1 MQPDFVFSSESVT
14 AGHPDKVCDQISDAI
29 VDRFLR
35 QDPLARVNAECAVS
49 TSILFL
55 SVKARSQATVDAPAA
70 AREVL
75 RDVGYSGNGAFD
87 ARTCTI
93 MTNLH
98 ELPDDP
104 RLRVDEEGLDDAGI
118 ERLVARDQATVFGYA
133 CRDTETLMPLPIV
146 AAHRLARRLFQV
158 QRELDYLSPDGKTQV
173 AVAYRDYKPVRID
186 GVTLVAC
193 QYNASRPSASDLEA
207 DLRERVLKPAFE
219 GMPLKPDDKTRI
231 AINPDGPQVPG
242 GPALHAGLTGRK
254 TAVDGYGEF
263 SRNSA
268 AAQSGKDPSR
278 IDRVGSYAA
287 RHAAKHVVAAG
298 LADRC
303 EVQLSYSIGL
313 AKPVSLVVQTFG
325 TGKIADQ
332 ALSSRIA
339 EMFDFR
345 PAAIVQR
352 FGLRTLPARRQGVF
366 YRNLASYG
374 QVGRD
379 DLDLPWEKLDHLD
392 ALRS

>member
-55 SVKARSQATVDAPAA
+55 SVKARAQATIDAPAS

-93 MTNLH
+93 MTNLY
-98 ELPDDP
+98 ELPEDP
-104 RLRVDEEGLDDAGI
+104 RARVDEESLDDAGLDRI
-118 ERLVARDQATVFGYA
+118 TARDQATVFGYA
-133 CRDTETLMPLPIV
+133 CRDTDSGMPLPIV
-146 AAHRLARRLFQV
+146 LAHRLARRLFQV

-173 AVAYRDYKPVRID
+173 AIEYRDFKPVRID

-193 QYNASRPSASDLEA
+193 QYTAGRPSPADLET
-207 DLRERVLKPAFE
+207 DLRERVLGPAFE
-219 GMPLKPDDKTRI
+219 GQPLRPDNKTRI

-263 SRNSA
+263 SRNGGA
-268 AAQSGKDPSR
+268 ALSGKDPSR
-278 IDRVGSYAA
+278 IDRVGGYAA
-287 RHAAKHVVAAG
+287 RHAARHVVAAG
-298 LADRC
+298 LAERC

-313 AKPVSLVVQTFG
+313 ARPVSVLVQTFG
-325 TGKIADQ
+325 TGKIPDQVLSRRVADV
-332 ALSSRIA
+332 
-339 EMFDFR
+339 FDFR
-345 PAAIVQR
+345 PAAIVKR
-352 FGLRTLPARRQGVF
+352 FCLRSMPSRRQGVF
-366 YRNLASYG
+366 YRNLSAYG
-374 QVGRD
+374 QVGRE
-379 DLDLPWEKLDHLD
+379 DLDLPWEKLDNLD

>member
-35 QDPLARVNAECAVS
+35 QDPLSRVNAECAVS

-75 RDVGYSGNGAFD
+75 REVGYTGNGGFD
-87 ARTCTI
+87 SRTCTI

-98 ELPDDP
+98 ELPEDP
-104 RLRVDEEGLDDAGI
+104 RLRVDEEGLDGSAFD
-118 ERLVARDQATVFGYA
+118 RVVARDQATVFGYA
-133 CRDTETLMPLPIV
+133 CRDTESLMPLPIA

-173 AVAYRDYKPVRID
+173 AVEYRDWKPFRID
-186 GVTLVAC
+186 GVTLIAC
-193 QYNASRPSASDLEA
+193 QYNASRPSPSDLEA
-207 DLRERVLKPAFE
+207 DLRERVIKPAFE
-219 GMPLKPDDKTRI
+219 ALPIKPDDSTRI
-231 AINPDGPQVPG
+231 AVNPDGPQVPG

-263 SRNSA
+263 ARNGA
-268 AAQSGKDPSR
+268 AALSGKDPSR
-278 IDRVGSYAA
+278 IDRVGGYAA
-287 RHAAKHVVAAG
+287 RHAARHVVAAG
-298 LADRC
+298 LAERC
-303 EVQLSYSIGL
+303 EVQLSYSVGL
-313 AKPVSLVVQTFG
+313 ARPVSVLVQTFG
-325 TGKIADQ
+325 TGKVPDQ
-332 ALSSRIA
+332 ALSQRLSQT
-339 EMFDFR
+339 FDFR
-345 PAAIVQR
+345 PAAIVHR

-366 YRNLASYG
+366 YRNLATYG
-374 QVGRD
+374 QVGRE
-379 DLDLPWEKLDHLD
+379 DLELPWEKLDNLD